1 MTTEL
6 FMLRCIQVGLKIADL
21 DFLNYGMVID
31 ILAENNKDYAETMKQ
46 DDDSAKVATQ
56 ADYDRF

>member
-6 FMLRCIQVGLKIADL
+6 FVLRCIQVGLKLPDL
-21 DFLNYGMVID
+21 DFLNYGMVLD
-31 ILAENNKDYAETMKQ
+31 ILSENNKDYAETVKQ
-46 DDDSAKVATQ
+46 DDNSAKEATQ